1 MPAPAPKTFYVITT
15 RGDVGPYTRAEL
27 RDQLHAGAVR
37 AEDRVRNAFGRPLGT
52 VADALSDA
60 VSSGRSPAQ
69 SGPPV
74 ADPPAHRA
82 APRRSPAP
90 LIVGLA
96 AAALVGA
103 IILFS
108 ALSRPE
114 VPAPTPAP
122 PSAPA
127 APDLPADTA
136 PVATPIAK
144 PLPDGALP
152 DGWSFLDLGDAR
164 PKGKATFAGGT
175 WTLDGGGE
183 DIWGE
188 RDECGF
194 VHRESRG
201 DFTMIIR
208 VVSTQN
214 THEWD
219 KIGMMV
225 RSSLDASSAMVG
237 LTVTHQGRAQFV
249 RRHRDSGS
257 IAGVGDTTVSLP
269 TWLQLTRRGS
279 TYGGYWSSDGTTW
292 TAVGD
297 KQDVGNVAI
306 AAHLGLA
313 VCSHNRSVANR
324 AVFDNVSVTAP
335 R

>member
-27 RDQLHAGAVR
+27 RDQFHSGAVR

-52 VADALSDA
+52 VADAVSDG
-60 VSSGRSPAQ
+60 VSSGRTPAY
-69 SGPPV
+69 SDPPV

-90 LIVGLA
+90 LIIGLA
-96 AAALVGA
+96 AAVLLAA
-103 IILFS
+103 IILVS
-108 ALSRPE
+108 ALSRPDG
-114 VPAPTPAP
+114 PAP
-122 PSAPA
+122 PPAP
-127 APDLPADTA
+127 PVPTTPVPPTDTA
-136 PVATPIAK
+136 PVPTPVAK
-144 PLPDGALP
+144 PLQDGALP
-152 DGWSFLDLGDAR
+152 DGWTYLDLGDAR
-164 PKGKATFAGGT
+164 PKGKATFGGDL
-175 WTLDGGGE
+175 WTVDGGGE

-201 DFTMIIR
+201 DFTMVIR

-237 LTVTHQGRAQFV
+237 LTVTHTGRAQFV
-249 RRHRDSGS
+249 RRHRDAGS
-257 IAGVGDTTVSLP
+257 IEGVGDTTVPLP

-297 KQDVGNVAI
+297 KQDVGNVATT
-306 AAHLGLA
+306 ARLGLA

-324 AVFDNVSVTAP
+324 AVFDHVSVTAP